1 MRRVDT
7 LVIVSDATSR
17 GLRTAALIKGMV
29 QNDGV
34 IQCEKMGLVF
44 NRVQGSEAL
53 LQQFTQETGLPVFG
67 YIPYDENIAYHDL
80 LGKPLTEIPTSPA
93 LTAVRD
99 IVQKRLFSERFG

>member
-29 QNDGV
+29 QNDRV

-44 NRVQGSEAL
+44 NRVQGGEEL
-53 LQQFTQETGLPVFG
+53 LRRFARETGLPVFG
-67 YIPYDENIAYHDL
+67 YIPYDETIAYHDL
-80 LGKPLTEIPTSPA
+80 LGKSLTEAPASPA

-99 IVQKRLFSERFG
+99 IVQKRLFSEHFG